1 MRNYGRLLTIFYK
14 NTLISEMEYR
24 PNFWANIGL
33 SLFWLAAVAVGLA
46 AILFLLAS
54 ALWRFALHY
63 YTGASS

>member
-14 NTLISEMEYR
+14 NTLISEMECR
-24 PNFWANIGL
+24 LNFWANIGL

-46 AILFLLAS
+46 AILFVLVS
-54 ALWRFALHY
+54 ALWRFTLHY